1 MGGELIN
8 QPLFQGVLP
17 TCPPPPRR
25 MNRIEMIC
33 MATYKRRLTS
43 IQNLIQLEMG
53 DRTNL
58 NLERDRT
65 SSDKDHEK
73 IDAAILA
80 SVKYEKEL
88 RDDYARKEET
98 LMELDLNYQ
107 RQALPAADEDVRNY
121 VLAQFRNYVLAQL

>member
-1 MGGELIN
+1 
-8 QPLFQGVLP
+8 
-17 TCPPPPRR
+17 

>member
-1 MGGELIN
+1 MA
-8 QPLFQGVLP
+8 
-17 TCPPPPRR
+17 
-25 MNRIEMIC
+25 
-33 MATYKRRLTS
+33 ATYKRRLTS

-65 SSDKDHEK
+65 SSGRITFQHVKMLTIFHECGHLDKDHEK